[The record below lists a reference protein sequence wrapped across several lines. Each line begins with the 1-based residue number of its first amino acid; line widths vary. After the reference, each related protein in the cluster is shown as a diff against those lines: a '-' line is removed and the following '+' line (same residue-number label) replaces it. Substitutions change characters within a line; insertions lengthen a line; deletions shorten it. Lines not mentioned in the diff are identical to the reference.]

1 VSLEEAKQSGEELP
15 VTRAGAQLI
24 GPDSGQVEES
34 LRPTLVTERCRQRG
48 EGKRHRIVW
57 V

>member
-1 VSLEEAKQSGEELP
+1 VSLEEAKQSGEEFRLSG
-15 VTRAGAQLI
+15 AGAQLI

>member
-1 VSLEEAKQSGEELP
+1 MSLEEAKQSGEDLP
-15 VTRAGAQLI
+15 VSRAGAQLI

-34 LRPTLVTERCRQRG
+34 LRPTLVTERCRQRD